1 MANFLKTEETERVLP
16 EQKLWQAV
24 LYQSIHDSVFG
35 DYTSLS
41 TVREKKEAKEWLNID
56 NEGFKEVCENAGF
69 NPYFVYK
76 LIIKLMKGKVKTNV
90 R

>member
-24 LYQSIHDSVFG
+24 LYQSIHDSIFG
-35 DYTSLS
+35 NYKSLS
-41 TVREKKEAKEWLNID
+41 TVREKEEAKEWLNIN

-69 NPYFVYK
+69 NPHFVYK
-76 LIIKLMKGKVKTNV
+76 SIIKLMKGKVKTNV

>member
-41 TVREKKEAKEWLNID
+41 TVREKEEAKEWLNID

-69 NPYFVYK
+69 NPHFVYK
-76 LIIKLMKGKVKTNV
+76 LIIKLMKE

>member
-1 MANFLKTEETERVLP
+1 MENFLKTEETERVLP

-35 DYTSLS
+35 DYKSVS
-41 TVREKKEAKEWLNID
+41 TAREKEEAKEWLNID

-69 NPYFVYK
+69 NPHFVYK
-76 LIIKLMKGKVKTNV
+76 SIIKFMKGKVKTNV